1 VSPDGSGVV
10 FEVNDEFSDP
20 GLTVASEQEGMFFVR
35 ADGKSVPRYLGAPS
49 HERSFEPLQTFSPP
63 IAFSP
68 SGRRIAFTDRGPGPG
83 GEEAAQIVVL
93 DLATGRRTL
102 VTRLPSG
109 TAPGGFFGKF
119 LLTCCPTFIDNETVL
134 FQTFVDPDGSNPEH
148 TAAAFT
154 VRIDGTN
161 VKRVPPPIAVPGSE
175 VVPSFGVTGLRTN
188 LVRLAVPGTPVSPP
202 ATPPYPFP
210 LTEAFVQDGK
220 NLVQLT
226 NFRRTDTFIGFLNPT
241 RTRAFFM
248 ASADPFGTNP
258 LESCQMFSVDTVG
271 GGLRQVTH
279 FDPRTR
285 AGTPSRDV
293 LLPVAR
299 IARSTGPG
307 TIGSSFKTR

>member
-1 VSPDGSGVV
+1 FGPGPSRPSWAMVWEVGSYPPSGSAMHDLTSSTSRSP
-10 FEVNDEFSDP
+10 
-20 GLTVASEQEGMFFVR
+20 ASRKAGMTR
-35 ADGKSVPRYLGAPS
+35 LGA
-49 HERSFEPLQTFSPP
+49 RVQ

-68 SGRRIAFTDRGPGPG
+68 NGRRIAFTDAGPGPG

-148 TAAAFT
+148 TAAASPA
-154 VRIDGTN
+154 RIDGTN

-202 ATPPYPFP
+202 TPTGGPAMPSQVHGFP
-210 LTEAFVQDGK
+210 PTEAF
-220 NLVQLT
+220 
-226 NFRRTDTFIGFLNPT
+226 
-241 RTRAFFM
+241 
-248 ASADPFGTNP
+248 
-258 LESCQMFSVDTVG
+258 
-271 GGLRQVTH
+271 
-279 FDPRTR
+279 
-285 AGTPSRDV
+285 
-293 LLPVAR
+293 
-299 IARSTGPG
+299 
-307 TIGSSFKTR
+307 